1 MKSIAMFNN
10 KGGVGKTTLVCNLAA
25 YLAIECKKKI
35 LLIDADPQ
43 CNSSTYMLRDDDFYT
58 AYYQNKEFTI
68 YDLLLPLSRGE
79 GFSDKVIINT
89 HSFFGVDLLIGNPKL
104 ATIDKIGTAEFN
116 NVAQDAFR
124 RPGFKPASIHET
136 IYNLDARLVITPNV
150 DKIYEQYAQATS
162 CGTIVVKKQTEHD
175 ISNFIRSTDRVILK
189 AHGSIDAPNEM
200 IFSKYQYNEARYKYS
215 GFYKLLDSLAL
226 THTYVFIGCGLNDPD
241 IRLTLENYNF
251 GFPGCKPHYFVA
263 ADTAMNPDL
272 EQSLLKNCNLKVIKY
287 DNSDGKHEKLLP
299 ALNDLVALVEDERN
313 KIAGSQNW

>member
-1 MKSIAMFNN
+1 VFNWPNDLVSDIARRTCVLYI
-10 KGGVGKTTLVCNLAA
+10 GAGVSA
-25 YLAIECKKKI
+25 
-35 LLIDADPQ
+35 
-43 CNSSTYMLRDDDFYT
+43 NSSSAKGISPPTWEAFLRSCLTKINKADC
-58 AYYQNKEFTI
+58 AYIEQLLSQK
-68 YDLLLPLSRGE
+68 DLLSACE
-79 GFSDKVIINT
+79 VI
-89 HSFFGVDLLIGNPKL
+89 
-104 ATIDKIGTAEFN
+104 IDKIGTAEFN

>member
-1 MKSIAMFNN
+1 MFNWPN
-10 KGGVGKTTLVCNLAA
+10 DLVSDIARRTCVLYIGAGVSA
-25 YLAIECKKKI
+25 
-35 LLIDADPQ
+35 
-43 CNSSTYMLRDDDFYT
+43 NSSSAKGISPPTWEAFLRSCLTKINKADC
-58 AYYQNKEFTI
+58 AYIEQLLSQK
-68 YDLLLPLSRGE
+68 DLLSACE
-79 GFSDKVIINT
+79 VI
-89 HSFFGVDLLIGNPKL
+89 
-104 ATIDKIGTAEFN
+104 IDKIGTAEFN

-241 IRLTLENYNF
+241 IRLTLEHYNF

>member
-1 MKSIAMFNN
+1 MFDWPNDLVSDIARRTCVLYI
-10 KGGVGKTTLVCNLAA
+10 GAGVSA
-25 YLAIECKKKI
+25 
-35 LLIDADPQ
+35 
-43 CNSSTYMLRDDDFYT
+43 NSSSANGISPPTWEAFLRSCLT
-58 AYYQNKEFTI
+58 KINKTDRSYIEQLLSQK
-68 YDLLLPLSRGE
+68 DLLSACE
-79 GFSDKVIINT
+79 VII
-89 HSFFGVDLLIGNPKL
+89 
-104 ATIDKIGTAEFN
+104 AKIGTAEFN

-287 DNSDGKHEKLLP
+287 DNSDGKYEKLLP

>member
-1 MKSIAMFNN
+1 MIIDWPNDLISDLARRTCVLYIGA
-10 KGGVGKTTLVCNLAA
+10 GVSANSRSAHGFSPPTWETFLRTCLDTIDKADCV
-25 YLAIECKKKI
+25 YIEE
-35 LLIDADPQ
+35 LLKQ
-43 CNSSTYMLRDDDFYT
+43 
-58 AYYQNKEFTI
+58 K
-68 YDLLLPLSRGE
+68 DLLSACE
-79 GFSDKVIINT
+79 VIIN
-89 HSFFGVDLLIGNPKL
+89 
-104 ATIDKIGTAEFN
+104 KIGFSEFN
-116 NVAQDAFR
+116 NIAQNAFR
-124 RPGFKPASIHET
+124 RPGFQPAPIHEA
-136 IYNLDARLVITPNV
+136 IYNLDSRLVITPNV

-162 CGTIVVKKQTEHD
+162 CGTVVIKNQTEHD

-226 THTYVFIGCGLNDPD
+226 THTYIFIGCGLNDPD

-251 GFPGCKPHYFVA
+251 GFPECKPHYFVA
-263 ADTAMNPDL
+263 ADTAMNPML

-299 ALNDLVALVEDERN
+299 ALNELVALVEDERN

>member
-1 MKSIAMFNN
+1 MFDWPNDLVSDIARRTCVLYIGAGVSANSRSADGISPPTWETFLHSCLTKIN
-10 KGGVGKTTLVCNLAA
+10 KADCA
-25 YLAIECKKKI
+25 YIEQ
-35 LLIDADPQ
+35 LLSQ
-43 CNSSTYMLRDDDFYT
+43 
-58 AYYQNKEFTI
+58 K
-68 YDLLLPLSRGE
+68 DLLSACE
-79 GFSDKVIINT
+79 VI
-89 HSFFGVDLLIGNPKL
+89 
-104 ATIDKIGTAEFN
+104 IDKIGTTEFN

-162 CGTIVVKKQTEHD
+162 CGTVVVKKQTEHD

>member
-1 MKSIAMFNN
+1 MFNWPN
-10 KGGVGKTTLVCNLAA
+10 DLVSDIARRTCVLYIGAGVSA
-25 YLAIECKKKI
+25 
-35 LLIDADPQ
+35 
-43 CNSSTYMLRDDDFYT
+43 NSSSAKGISPPTWEAFLRSCLTKINKADC
-58 AYYQNKEFTI
+58 AYIEQLLSQK
-68 YDLLLPLSRGE
+68 DLLSACE
-79 GFSDKVIINT
+79 VI
-89 HSFFGVDLLIGNPKL
+89 
-104 ATIDKIGTAEFN
+104 IDKIGTAEFN

-150 DKIYEQYAQATS
+150 DKIYEQYAQPTS

>member
-1 MKSIAMFNN
+1 MFDWPNDLVSDIARRTCVLYI
-10 KGGVGKTTLVCNLAA
+10 GAGVSA
-25 YLAIECKKKI
+25 
-35 LLIDADPQ
+35 
-43 CNSSTYMLRDDDFYT
+43 NSSSAKGISPPTWETFLRSCLTKINKADC
-58 AYYQNKEFTI
+58 AYIEQLLSQK
-68 YDLLLPLSRGE
+68 DLLSACE
-79 GFSDKVIINT
+79 VI
-89 HSFFGVDLLIGNPKL
+89 
-104 ATIDKIGTAEFN
+104 IDKIGTAEFN

-226 THTYVFIGCGLNDPD
+226 THTYVFIGCGLHDPD

>member
-1 MKSIAMFNN
+1 MFNWPN
-10 KGGVGKTTLVCNLAA
+10 DLVSDIARRTCVLYIGAGVSA
-25 YLAIECKKKI
+25 
-35 LLIDADPQ
+35 
-43 CNSSTYMLRDDDFYT
+43 NSSSAKGISPPTWEAFLRSCLTKINKADC
-58 AYYQNKEFTI
+58 AYIEQLLSQK
-68 YDLLLPLSRGE
+68 DLLSACE
-79 GFSDKVIINT
+79 VI
-89 HSFFGVDLLIGNPKL
+89 
-104 ATIDKIGTAEFN
+104 IDKIGTAEFN

-162 CGTIVVKKQTEHD
+162 CGTIVVKKQTEQD

>member
-1 MKSIAMFNN
+1 MRSCLTKIN
-10 KGGVGKTTLVCNLAA
+10 KADCA
-25 YLAIECKKKI
+25 YIEQ
-35 LLIDADPQ
+35 LLSQ
-43 CNSSTYMLRDDDFYT
+43 
-58 AYYQNKEFTI
+58 K
-68 YDLLLPLSRGE
+68 DLLSACE
-79 GFSDKVIINT
+79 VI
-89 HSFFGVDLLIGNPKL
+89 
-104 ATIDKIGTAEFN
+104 IDKIGTAEFN
-116 NVAQDAFR
+116 NVAQDSFR

>member
-1 MKSIAMFNN
+1 MFNWPN
-10 KGGVGKTTLVCNLAA
+10 DLVSDIARRTCVLYIGAGVSA
-25 YLAIECKKKI
+25 
-35 LLIDADPQ
+35 
-43 CNSSTYMLRDDDFYT
+43 NSSSAKGISPPTWEAFLRSCLTKINKADC
-58 AYYQNKEFTI
+58 AYIEQLLSQK
-68 YDLLLPLSRGE
+68 DLLSACE
-79 GFSDKVIINT
+79 VI
-89 HSFFGVDLLIGNPKL
+89 
-104 ATIDKIGTAEFN
+104 IDKIGTAEFN

-226 THTYVFIGCGLNDPD
+226 THTYLVFPCL
-241 IRLTLENYNF
+241 
-251 GFPGCKPHYFVA
+251 
-263 ADTAMNPDL
+263 
-272 EQSLLKNCNLKVIKY
+272 SLLRNMLLFIIK
-287 DNSDGKHEKLLP
+287 LQTLF
-299 ALNDLVALVEDERN
+299 
-313 KIAGSQNW
+313 

>member
-1 MKSIAMFNN
+1 MFDWPNDLVSDIARRTCVLYI
-10 KGGVGKTTLVCNLAA
+10 GAGVSA
-25 YLAIECKKKI
+25 
-35 LLIDADPQ
+35 
-43 CNSSTYMLRDDDFYT
+43 NSSSAKGISPPTWEAFLRSCLTKINKADC
-58 AYYQNKEFTI
+58 AYIEQLLSQK
-68 YDLLLPLSRGE
+68 DLLSACE
-79 GFSDKVIINT
+79 VI
-89 HSFFGVDLLIGNPKL
+89 
-104 ATIDKIGTAEFN
+104 IDKIGTAEFN

>member
-1 MKSIAMFNN
+1 MFDWPNDLVSDIARRTCVLYI
-10 KGGVGKTTLVCNLAA
+10 GAGVSANSRSVDGTSPPTWETFLRSCLTEINRADCA
-25 YLAIECKKKI
+25 YIEQ
-35 LLIDADPQ
+35 LLSQ
-43 CNSSTYMLRDDDFYT
+43 
-58 AYYQNKEFTI
+58 K
-68 YDLLLPLSRGE
+68 DLLSACE
-79 GFSDKVIINT
+79 VII
-89 HSFFGVDLLIGNPKL
+89 
-104 ATIDKIGTAEFN
+104 DKMGSNEFN

-162 CGTIVVKKQTEHD
+162 CGTVVVKKQTEHD

-189 AHGSIDAPNEM
+189 AHGSIDTPNEM
-200 IFSKYQYNEARYKYS
+200 IFSKHQYNEARYKYS

-263 ADTAMNPDL
+263 ADTAVNPDL

-287 DNSDGKHEKLLP
+287 DNSDGKHEKLLS

-313 KIAGSQNW
+313 KIAGSQDW

>member
-1 MKSIAMFNN
+1 MFDWPNDLVSDIARRTCVLYI
-10 KGGVGKTTLVCNLAA
+10 GAGVSA
-25 YLAIECKKKI
+25 
-35 LLIDADPQ
+35 
-43 CNSSTYMLRDDDFYT
+43 NSSSANGISPPTWEAFLRSCLT
-58 AYYQNKEFTI
+58 KINKTDRSYIEQLLSQQ
-68 YDLLLPLSRGE
+68 DLLSACE
-79 GFSDKVIINT
+79 VII
-89 HSFFGVDLLIGNPKL
+89 
-104 ATIDKIGTAEFN
+104 AKIGTTEFN
-116 NVAQDAFR
+116 NAAQDAFR

-215 GFYKLLDSLAL
+215 EFYKLLDSLAL

-287 DNSDGKHEKLLP
+287 NNSDGKHEKLLP

>member
-1 MKSIAMFNN
+1 MFNWPN
-10 KGGVGKTTLVCNLAA
+10 DLVSDIARRTCVLYIGAGVSA
-25 YLAIECKKKI
+25 
-35 LLIDADPQ
+35 
-43 CNSSTYMLRDDDFYT
+43 NSSSAKGISPPTWEAFLRSCLTKINKADC
-58 AYYQNKEFTI
+58 AYIEQLLSQK
-68 YDLLLPLSRGE
+68 DLLSACE
-79 GFSDKVIINT
+79 VI
-89 HSFFGVDLLIGNPKL
+89 
-104 ATIDKIGTAEFN
+104 IDKIGTAEFN

>member
-1 MKSIAMFNN
+1 MFDWPNDLVSDIARRTCVLYI
-10 KGGVGKTTLVCNLAA
+10 GAGVSANAHSADGTTPPTWETFLRSFLTRINGPDSAYIEELLAQKDLLAA
-25 YLAIECKKKI
+25 CE
-35 LLIDADPQ
+35 
-43 CNSSTYMLRDDDFYT
+43 
-58 AYYQNKEFTI
+58 
-68 YDLLLPLSRGE
+68 
-79 GFSDKVIINT
+79 VII
-89 HSFFGVDLLIGNPKL
+89 DKL
-104 ATIDKIGTAEFN
+104 GAVEFN
-116 NVAQDAFR
+116 NSAQNAFR
-124 RPGFKPASIHET
+124 RPGFRPAPIHET
-136 IYNLDARLVITPNV
+136 IYNLDSRLVITPNV

-162 CGTIVVKKQTEHD
+162 CGTVVVKKQTEHD

-226 THTYVFIGCGLNDPD
+226 THTYIFIGCGLNDPD

-263 ADTAMNPDL
+263 ADTAMNPAL

-299 ALNDLVALVEDERN
+299 ALNDLAVLVEDERN

>member
-1 MKSIAMFNN
+1 MFNWPN
-10 KGGVGKTTLVCNLAA
+10 DLVSDIARRTCVLYIGAGVSA
-25 YLAIECKKKI
+25 
-35 LLIDADPQ
+35 
-43 CNSSTYMLRDDDFYT
+43 NSSSAKGISPPTWEAFLCSCLTKINKADC
-58 AYYQNKEFTI
+58 AYIEQLLSQK
-68 YDLLLPLSRGE
+68 DLLSACE
-79 GFSDKVIINT
+79 VI
-89 HSFFGVDLLIGNPKL
+89 
-104 ATIDKIGTAEFN
+104 IDKIGTAEFN

>member
-1 MKSIAMFNN
+1 MFNWPN
-10 KGGVGKTTLVCNLAA
+10 DLVSDIARRTCVLYIGAGVSA
-25 YLAIECKKKI
+25 
-35 LLIDADPQ
+35 
-43 CNSSTYMLRDDDFYT
+43 NSSSAKGISPPTWEAFLRSCLT
-58 AYYQNKEFTI
+58 KINKADCAFIEQLLSQK
-68 YDLLLPLSRGE
+68 DLLSACE
-79 GFSDKVIINT
+79 VI
-89 HSFFGVDLLIGNPKL
+89 
-104 ATIDKIGTAEFN
+104 IDKIGTAEFN

>member
-1 MKSIAMFNN
+1 MFDWPNDLVSDIARRTCVLYI
-10 KGGVGKTTLVCNLAA
+10 GAGVSA
-25 YLAIECKKKI
+25 
-35 LLIDADPQ
+35 
-43 CNSSTYMLRDDDFYT
+43 NSSSAKGISPPTWEAFLRSCLTKINKADC
-58 AYYQNKEFTI
+58 AYIEQLLSQK
-68 YDLLLPLSRGE
+68 DLLSACE
-79 GFSDKVIINT
+79 VI
-89 HSFFGVDLLIGNPKL
+89 
-104 ATIDKIGTAEFN
+104 IDKIGTAEFN

-226 THTYVFIGCGLNDPD
+226 THTYVFIGCGLNDSD